1 MRKVI
6 VCFICLFLS
15 WTTYWNSEIEDI
27 VFNLNWN
34 DINWIDTYEK
44 LDEIFDK
51 QVKSLDEKRIIW
63 RNDRNI

>member
-34 DINWIDTYEK
+34 DINWIETYEK
-44 LDEIFDK
+44 LDEILDK
-51 QVKSLDEKRIIW
+51 QVKSLDEKKNYMKKW
-63 RNDRNI
+63 